1 MIPLSSQTGI
11 RLRAALAM
19 LLLLVGAIAPSARLW
34 LPEPVTCGMACCEA
48 SGVCYCQKRHKG
60 ESGAT
65 GAAALADVHAAR
77 RNAAGISASCP
88 AKCAQL
94 PAGFQTRISIAK
106 ARISECVLYINLTQ
120 LLYAR
125 APRFARNAL
134 PDASSAPRAPPST
147 LLRINSFIIQ

>member
-1 MIPLSSQTGI
+1 MIPLRSQTGI
-11 RLRAALAM
+11 RLRAALAT
-19 LLLLVGAIAPSARLW
+19 LLLLIGAIAPAAKLW

-48 SGVCYCQKRHKG
+48 RGVCYCQKHRKG
-60 ESGAT
+60 ESEAT
-65 GAAALADVHAAR
+65 GAAAIDDVHAAR
-77 RNAAGISASCP
+77 RNAASISASCP

-106 ARISECVLYINLTQ
+106 ARISECVLYILTQ

-125 APRFARNAL
+125 APHFARNAIL
-134 PDASSAPRAPPST
+134 DASSAPRAPPAT